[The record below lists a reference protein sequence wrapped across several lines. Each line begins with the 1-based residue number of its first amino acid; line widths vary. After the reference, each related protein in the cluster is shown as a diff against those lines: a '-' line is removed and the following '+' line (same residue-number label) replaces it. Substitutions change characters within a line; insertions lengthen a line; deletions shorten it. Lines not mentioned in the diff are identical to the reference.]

1 MLQIQKISK
10 KYITG
15 DLVQTALNEVS
26 LNLRDSEFVA
36 ILGPSGS
43 GKTTL
48 LNIIGGLDRYDSGDL
63 IINGIS
69 TKKYKD
75 RDWDSYR
82 NHTIGFVF
90 QSYNLIPH
98 QTVLSNVELALTI
111 SGISKAER
119 KKRAIEA
126 LEKVGLGKQLHKKP
140 NQMSGGQMQR
150 VAIARALVNDPE
162 ILLAD
167 EPTGALDSET
177 SIQVMDL
184 LKEVA
189 KDRLV
194 VMVTHNPELSEEYA
208 NRIVKVKDGHIIS
221 DSNPYEIDIKNMAP
235 PKHENMGKAS
245 MSLLTALS
253 LSFNNLKTKKGRT
266 LLTAFAGS
274 IGIIGIALILSL
286 SNGVNTYIDNIQ
298 KDTMTS
304 YPISIEAETI
314 DISSIMSSGGPTP
327 GKPSDVNHDLNAIY
341 SNGSGIEMAS
351 TMTSSFTENN
361 LTEFKKYLDNPDS
374 EINQY
379 VGENGI
385 IYSYDTKFGV
395 YTKDSEGTFVNT
407 DGSTL
412 TDKNSS
418 STTMTGI
425 SAMSSMPISKISGF
439 SSSSNN
445 FKELLP
451 GKDGASVSDAIKDSY
466 DLLYGDWPTAYD
478 EVILTLDQNNEISAT
493 TLYQLGILPSAEYKE
508 LMTKIEN
515 GEEIKLESKSW
526 KYEDICNQEFYMIP
540 DCDTYISNG
549 NGTFTSIK
557 DNVNEM
563 EKLLDNAIKL
573 KITGVVRP
581 KENAKNASITSAIGY
596 TKALTDYI
604 IEYTDNSE
612 VVKAQKESST
622 INVLNGM
629 EFSPSSDDEK
639 IADAKKYLEGL
650 GVSDK
655 ANLFKTMMYSMQ
667 STSNVEDEGISTSM
681 QAGTPDIST
690 MSEEQLAAM
699 LDEYLKSPDDDTLLK
714 IYDAYISTG
723 SYDDNMTTFGV
734 VSLDAPSSI
743 SIYTDSF
750 ENKEAISDCIED
762 YNSTANE
769 EDQISYTD
777 YIGILLS
784 SITTIIDVI
793 SYVLIAFVAVSL
805 IVSSIMIG
813 IITFI
818 SVMERTKEIGIL
830 RAIGASKHNISQVFN
845 AETFII
851 GLCSGLLGVGIS
863 ALLLIPINSIIHS
876 VLNLDTINASLPLSS
891 AIGLIILSM
900 ILTIIGGFVPAK
912 KAAKKDPVTALRTE

>member
-150 VAIARALVNDPE
+150 VAIARALINDPE

-194 VMVTHNPELSEEYA
+194 VMVTHNPELAEEYA

-581 KENAKNASITSAIGY
+581 KEDAKNASITSAIGY

-639 IADAKKYLEGL
+639 IADAKKYLEEL